1 MTRTAR
7 ASQTLALVLSL
18 VAVVAAAAPLSAA
31 QIGTT
36 ATLTGVVHDDSGA
49 VLPGVTVT
57 ATRAG
62 TGVTQTV
69 TTDGAGRY
77 RLPLLPPGDYR
88 LTATL
93 DGFRA
98 QVYESVQL
106 TVATTRDLDFSLVV
120 GKVNESVTVQAHSA
134 LVETSSSN
142 VSAVIGGTQVRDLP
156 LNGRS
161 FDQLITLSPGTVF
174 FSNRSPSAARGTGN
188 QFGIGGTRPGATKY
202 MVDGA
207 EFAGAGGLNT
217 TVNTASGNMLGVEGI
232 QEFAVLTN
240 NGDASYGKKPGGQI
254 NIVTRSGTNQP
265 HGSVF
270 AFVRND
276 AFDAKNY
283 FDVTKSPLRQHNY
296 GFATGGPIF
305 RDHTFYFANVEKY
318 RERRGFTFRPVVPT
332 LAVRQGLLPGGVVVA
347 VNPAMAPILALYPV
361 PSGRDFGDGTAE
373 AVNTASRAIDDTYFV
388 TRLDHSL
395 SATSSLFGRY
405 IIQTGTR
412 LDPNDNGL
420 GQFNESDPSRTQLLT
435 GGYKSILSSRLL
447 NQATLGFNGGRIST
461 DYVPR
466 PGLTVPAEMILIPG
480 QTAHGGIGLGVQAS
494 AAGQIPNLGGSGTLG
509 TAGRF
514 IDRKVFQFADQ
525 LSYTR
530 GAHYF
535 QTGVDLQKI
544 QSNEFGGTQARG
556 FLQFPTL
563 QALVEGK
570 PNQLRG
576 PLTGSDAA
584 REWHQVYVA
593 GYGQDSYKLTGL
605 HLTLNYG
612 LRWELITNPKE
623 EDGKTAAFVP
633 AGGELGGI
641 YPNAPTVTP
650 AAFAVNHSGNWAPR
664 VGAAW
669 DVFGTGK
676 TSVRAGGGIFYQQ
689 IENEFRRTL
698 GASAPFWNS
707 VVVTN
712 PPFPNPGSSLATAA
726 LSRLS
731 PLGLQQ
737 DPKTPTSIQY
747 NLRIEQAV
755 AGSTV
760 FAVSYIGSHGYH
772 LIRHGNPQIPAPVLN
787 ATTGRLEIPQHLQ
800 NPALS
805 ATADYLVWDANSTY
819 NALQLELEKR
829 MSHGFQ
835 AKAAFTFSKAID
847 DGVEPNSSPTGFDDA
862 SLVMVDHR
870 SSRGLAP
877 YDVRRRLVLN
887 WSYVLPTGT
896 RAGIAGVFL
905 NEWQV
910 SGIFQAQDGFPFTV
924 LTGISRSFPIGSNT
938 ADRPDLAPGA
948 SNNPILGS
956 PDRWF
961 DPAAFVL
968 QPVGVLGNVG
978 NATLTGPGLANLD
991 TALVKMVHFTSR
1003 VGAQIRAD
1011 AFNLLNRANFGVP
1024 DNILFQTNGQPRGAA
1039 GRITTTTTTARE
1051 FQFAVKLIF

>member
-1 MTRTAR
+1 MIRQAR
-7 ASQTLALVLSL
+7 ATQVLMVALSL
-18 VAVVAAAAPLSAA
+18 TVLLLAGSPASA

-36 ATLTGVVHDDSGA
+36 ATFAGVVRDASGA
-49 VLPGVTVT
+49 VLPGTTIT

-62 TGVTQTV
+62 TGVVQTA
-69 TTDGAGRY
+69 TADAEGRY
-77 RLPLLPPGDYR
+77 RIPLLPPGDYR
-88 LTATL
+88 LAAAL
-93 DGFRA
+93 DGFRS
-98 QVYESVQL
+98 QVYEKVTL
-106 TVATTRDLDFSLVV
+106 AVATTRDMDFSLTV
-120 GKVNESVTVQAHSA
+120 GQVSETVTVQAHAA
-134 LVETSSSN
+134 LVDTSSSN
-142 VSAVIGGTQVRDLP
+142 VSALIGGTEVRDLP

-161 FDQLITLSPGTVF
+161 FDQLITLSPGTVY

-188 QFGIGGTRPGATKY
+188 QFGIGGVRPGATKY

-217 TVNTASGNMLGVEGI
+217 SVNTASGNRLGVEGI
-232 QEFAVLTN
+232 QEFAVVTI

-254 NIVTRSGTNQP
+254 NIVTRSGTNLL

-270 AFVRND
+270 EFVRND

-283 FDVTKSPLRQHNY
+283 FDVAKSPLRQNNY
-296 GFATGGPIF
+296 GFAVGGPIVH
-305 RDHTFYFANVEKY
+305 DHTFFFANVEKY
-318 RERRGFTFRPVVPT
+318 RERRGITFRPVVPT
-332 LAVRQGLLPGGVVVA
+332 MAVRQGILPNGTVVT
-347 VNPAMAPILALYPV
+347 VNPSMVPILALYPV
-361 PSGRDFGDGTAE
+361 PTGQDFGDGTAE
-373 AVNTASRAIDDTYFV
+373 AVNTSSRAIDDTYFV
-388 TRLDHSL
+388 TRLDHTL
-395 SATSSLFGRY
+395 SARSSLFGRY
-405 IIQTGTR
+405 LIQTGTR

-435 GGYKSILSSRLL
+435 VGYKSILSSRLL
-447 NQATLGFNGGRIST
+447 NQATFGFNGGRIST

-466 PGLTVPAEMILIPG
+466 SGLTLPSEMILIPG

-494 AAGQIPNLGGSGTLG
+494 AQGQIPNLGGSGTLG

-514 IDRKVFQFADQ
+514 VDRKVFQLADQ

-530 GAHYF
+530 GAHFF
-535 QTGVDLQKI
+535 QTGLELQRI

-556 FLQFPTL
+556 FLQFPSL

-570 PNQLRG
+570 PNSLRG
-576 PLTGSDAA
+576 PLPGSDAL

-593 GYGQDSYKLTGL
+593 GYGQDSFKLTAA

-612 LRWELITNPKE
+612 LRWEFITNPTEKN
-623 EDGKTAAFVP
+623 GKTAAFVP
-633 AGGELGGI
+633 EGGSLTGI
-641 YPNAPTVTP
+641 YPNAPSVTP

-664 VGAAW
+664 LGAAW

-676 TSVRAGGGIFYQQ
+676 TSVRSGFGVFYQQ

-698 GASAPFWNS
+698 GATAPYWNS

-712 PPFPNPGSSLATAA
+712 PPFPNPGAALATAS
-726 LSRLS
+726 LSKAS

-737 DPKTPTSIQY
+737 DPQTPTSIQY
-747 NLRIEQAV
+747 NVRVEQALG
-755 AGSTV
+755 GSLVLAT
-760 FAVSYIGSHGYH
+760 SYIGSRGSH
-772 LIRHGNPQIPAPVLN
+772 LVRHGNPQIPPPVLD
-787 ATTGRLEIPQHLQ
+787 ASGQLTIPQHLQ
-800 NPALS
+800 NPNLS
-805 ATADYLVWDANSTY
+805 ATADYLVWDATSSY

-829 MSHGFQ
+829 MSHGLHV
-835 AKAAFTFSKAID
+835 KGAFTWGKAID
-847 DGVEPNSSPTGFDDA
+847 EGIEPNSSPTGFDDA
-862 SLVMVDHR
+862 SLVMSDHR

-887 WSYVLPTGT
+887 WSYVLPAGTHTGA
-896 RAGIAGVFL
+896 AGAL
-905 NEWQV
+905 LSNWQV
-910 SGIFQAQDGFPFTV
+910 SGIFQAQTGFPFTA

-938 ADRPDLAPGA
+938 ADRPNLAPGA

-956 PDRWF
+956 PDKWF

-978 NATLTGPGLANLD
+978 SGTLTGPGLANLD
-991 TALVKMVHFTSR
+991 AALVKMVHFTSR
-1003 VGAQIRAD
+1003 VGAQIRVD

-1024 DNILFQTNGQPRGAA
+1024 DNILFQTNGLPRPAA

-1051 FQFAVKLIF
+1051 FQFAVKLIY